1 MRGKAAD
8 LEKLYEAIRQDRHYR
23 TTRMGETFVPG
34 IGYTEDA
41 PIVLVGEAPGKQ
53 EEKQRRPFMGAAGKN
68 LETLLTGIGLSRNEV
83 FITNLVKFRPT
94 GKNDG
99 NRCPSIGESK
109 NALPYLLDEL
119 RILAPRVVV
128 CLGLC
133 SAKALLVEPMLKM
146 DAANAQVFK
155 KHGFEILITY
165 HPSPNNYMITE
176 RRKGMEKAFQNLKDR
191 YL

>member
-1 MRGKAAD
+1 
-8 LEKLYEAIRQDRHYR
+8 
-23 TTRMGETFVPG
+23 MGTTFVPG
-34 IGYTEDA
+34 AGFTTDA

-53 EEKQRRPFMGAAGKN
+53 EEIYGRPFMGAAGKN
-68 LETLLTGIGLSRNEV
+68 LQALLRGIGLSRDEV
-83 FITNLVKFRPT
+83 FITNLVKYRPT
-94 GKNDG
+94 GKNGG
-99 NRCPSIGESK
+99 NRCPSVSESRI
-109 NALPYLLDEL
+109 ALPYLIDEL